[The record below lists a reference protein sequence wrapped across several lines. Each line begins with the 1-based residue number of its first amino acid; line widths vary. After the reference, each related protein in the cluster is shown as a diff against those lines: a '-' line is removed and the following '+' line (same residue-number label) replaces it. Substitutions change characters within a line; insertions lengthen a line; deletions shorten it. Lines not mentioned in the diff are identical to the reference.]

1 MRLWSWVEDNRRTV
15 DELSGG
21 RIGYVYLPNTAGAGF
36 TFFNRMFF
44 PQTNKDAI
52 IFDERS
58 NGGGQAANY
67 ITEVLSR
74 PYLSGWKDRHGAH
87 LIRLE
92 ALIWTKLMLT
102 DQSWGRVEIF
112 TLCFSAQRNWSL
124 MVPELGVD

>member
-1 MRLWSWVEDNRRTV
+1 MSLGIASSPTGDAQRTVTVTPIASEQSMRLWSWVEDNRRTV

-74 PYLSGWKDRHGAH
+74 RPYLSGGKIVMERHLTHRA
-87 LIRLE
+87 
-92 ALIWTKLMLT
+92 ALIL
-102 DQSWGRVEIF
+102 DQ
-112 TLCFSAQRNWSL
+112 N
-124 MVPELGVD
+124 